1 MFCTK
6 RVHIQVQ
13 KGQKEE
19 EKKKE
24 KSISQKPRNLSL
36 LLVGFGTLVNRSAFL
51 KI

>member
-19 EKKKE
+19 KKE
-24 KSISQKPRNLSL
+24 GKKYQSE
-36 LLVGFGTLVNRSAFL
+36 T
-51 KI
+51 

>member
-1 MFCTK
+1 MCTFK
-6 RVHIQVQ
+6 Y
-13 KGQKEE
+13 KKD
-19 EKKKE
+19 KKKKIKRKK